1 MRLIHRLRRRS
12 TCRQLVQ
19 HLNIDMRARLR
30 RAFLWLVV
38 LTGLHTLAMVVF
50 EGLTGGDALWLTLT
64 TLTTVGYGDVSAA
77 TPLGRAATVGLLYV
91 AGITLLAQLASDYI
105 DYRLKRKESMING
118 RWRWQMNDHVL
129 IINSPASNAGVYFE
143 RLVSQLRA
151 TRELHDTPVQLLTE
165 AFPEGL
171 PDSLREQGV
180 VHHHGEPSDP
190 RSLAAVTPQDAR
202 AIIVLASDEYS
213 RVSDSITL
221 DVLTQLRDLCGD
233 ALPYTVAECVHE
245 DSRRRLAL
253 AGASTTLRPIRAYPE
268 MLVRSLVAPGAEKIL
283 ENLFTH
289 HDDHAMRYPVA
300 VEDAVWSDVTCRLMA
315 AGMGTLMAYVG
326 DDGEIVCHPAHDH
339 RFSATALILMV
350 REEFVPSRAE
360 IETCLMDEVAGDART
375 GPSPTR

>member
-1 MRLIHRLRRRS
+1 MRLIQMLRRRS
-12 TCRQLVQ
+12 TCRQLTQ
-19 HLNIDMRARLR
+19 QLNIDMRARLQ
-30 RAFLWLVV
+30 RAFLWLMA
-38 LTGLHTLAMVVF
+38 LTGLHTLAMVAF
-50 EGLTGGDALWLTLT
+50 EALGFGDALWLTLT
-64 TLTTVGYGDVSAA
+64 TMTTVGYGDVSAV
-77 TPLGRAATVGLLYV
+77 TPLGRAATVVLLYV

-105 DYRLKRKESMING
+105 DYRLKRKESMIKG

-129 IINSPASNAGVYFE
+129 IINSPANNPAVYFD
-143 RLVSQLRA
+143 RLVHQLRA
-151 TRELHDTPVQLLTE
+151 THELNDTPVQILTE
-165 AFPEGL
+165 AFPDGL

-190 RSLAAVTPQDAR
+190 QALAATTPESAR

-221 DVLTQLRDLCGD
+221 DVLIQLRDLCGE

-289 HDDHAMRYPVA
+289 HDDHAMRYKVSL
-300 VEDAVWSDVTCRLMA
+300 EDAVWSDVTCRLMA

-326 DDGEIVCHPAHDH
+326 DDGDIVCHPAHDH
-339 RFSATALILMV
+339 RFTASALILMV
-350 REEFVPSRAE
+350 REEFVPSTEDIKA
-360 IETCLMDEVAGDART
+360 CLGMG
-375 GPSPTR
+375 

>member
-1 MRLIHRLRRRS
+1 MRLIHMLRRRS
-12 TCRQLVQ
+12 TCRQLTQ
-19 HLNIDMRARLR
+19 QLNINMRARLQ
-30 RAFLWLVV
+30 RAFLWLMA
-38 LTGLHTLAMVVF
+38 LTGLHTLAMVAF
-50 EGLTGGDALWLTLT
+50 EALGWGDALWLTLT
-64 TLTTVGYGDVSAA
+64 TLTTVGYGDVSAV
-77 TPLGRAATVGLLYV
+77 TPLGRTATVVLLYV
-91 AGITLLAQLASDYI
+91 AGITLLAQLASDYS
-105 DYRLKRKESMING
+105 DYRLKRKESMIKG

-129 IINSPASNAGVYFE
+129 IINSPASNAAVYFE
-143 RLVSQLRA
+143 RLVHQLRA
-151 TRELHDTPVQLLTE
+151 TRELHDTPVQILTE

-190 RSLAAVTPQDAR
+190 QALAATTPSSAR

-213 RVSDSITL
+213 RVSDSVTL
-221 DVLTQLRDLCGD
+221 DVLVQLRELCGD

-245 DSRRRLAL
+245 ASRRRLAL

-289 HDDHAMRYPVA
+289 HDDHAMRYPLA
-300 VEDAVWSDVTCRLMA
+300 IDDAVWSDVTCRLMA

-326 DDGEIVCHPAHDH
+326 KDGDIVCHPAHDH

-350 REEFVPSRAE
+350 REEFVPSTAQ
-360 IETCLMDEVAGDART
+360 IEACLADVAADA
-375 GPSPTR
+375 GPAGTR